1 MLAVGSHRD
10 FAQQPFQVGVGERR
24 NDLSSLRP
32 SLTIRLL
39 SLALGRAHNE
49 ARYRLVPSPWFVP
62 PPRRVS
68 PNAMAGK
75 KRSRGLL
82 DAVVLPVGSV
92 VVLVVASYHSIADR
106 RQGRQQERPSGR
118 NGPKASGNGNGGGGW
133 QNKLVQRLP
142 WLRVPLAVQK
152 RYGELKGNQL
162 AAAFTLSAFLSLFPL
177 LLVGVAALGYVAH
190 GDPELANRLVSNLG
204 LTGEAARVVTDAIAA
219 AERSRQAASIVGL
232 LGLAWSGLGLVDAL
246 QNAYDSVWQ
255 VEGRG
260 LKDKAV
266 GIVWLMGA
274 VLLFVASAAIT
285 TVLRW
290 LPGVL
295 APAGVL
301 LTIVV
306 GLALWLWTARVLPN
320 RKLPWKALLPGSIFA
335 ALGLELL
342 KFVGAYYV
350 PKAVASSSELYG
362 SIGVVFAVLAWLLF
376 FGRLVV
382 YSAVLN
388 VVLYE
393 EHEGTREVT
402 LEVPDVKVEEPVAS
416 RTGRVV
422 PTGEPVSS

>member
-1 MLAVGSHRD
+1 MVEK
-10 FAQQPFQVGVGERR
+10 ER
-24 NDLSSLRP
+24 
-32 SLTIRLL
+32 
-39 SLALGRAHNE
+39 G
-49 ARYRLVPSPWFVP
+49 
-62 PPRRVS
+62 
-68 PNAMAGK
+68 
-75 KRSRGLL
+75 RGLL
-82 DAVVLPVGSV
+82 DAVVLPIGSLI
-92 VVLVVASYHSIADR
+92 VLVVAAVHSFSDR
-106 RQGRQQERPSGR
+106 RSPETQRPKKS
-118 NGPKASGNGNGGGGW
+118 NGSSANGNGGGW
-133 QNKLVQRLP
+133 QDRLVERFP
-142 WLRVPLAVQK
+142 WLRVPLAVHN

-177 LLVGVAALGYVAH
+177 LLVGVAVLGYVAH
-190 GDPELANRLVSNLG
+190 GDPGLADRFVDNLG
-204 LTGEAARVVTDAIAA
+204 LTGEAARIVTDAIAA

-266 GIVWLMGA
+266 GIFWLMGA
-274 VLLFVASAAIT
+274 VLLFVASAAVT
-285 TVLRW
+285 TILRW

-301 LTIVV
+301 VTILVSL
-306 GLALWLWTARVLPN
+306 GLWLWTARVLPN
-320 RKLPWKALLPGSIFA
+320 RKLPWKALLPGAILA
-335 ALGLELL
+335 ALGLEVL
-342 KFVGAYYV
+342 KFLGAYYV

-402 LEVPDVKVEEPVAS
+402 IEVPDVKVDEPVAT